1 MQTNSH
7 LSVLVRDQAE
17 IYGNR
22 TALEYKEFGGKEWKK
37 VSWNTFSEQVRRVSL
52 ALLSLGVGVQ
62 EKVAVF
68 SQNTLQY
75 VYTDFGA
82 WGIRACT
89 VPFYA
94 TTSEE
99 AIQFMVNDAQ
109 IRFIF
114 CGEQEQYDRARR
126 VQHVCP
132 TVEKLIVFDRRVRFS
147 THDPSSVYF
156 DEFVKFGDNADFLAE
171 YEERLAAANWEDL
184 ACILYTSGTTGNPK
198 GVMLTHGQFRAAFV
212 DNHKGLDLK
221 PEDRVLNF
229 LPFAHIFEKGWALLA
244 LTEGCTMIINT
255 NPHEVQ
261 DAMRETHPTC
271 MSSVPRFWEKVYTGV
286 IAEIEAA
293 NPMRQRLFLH
303 ALEIGRRHN
312 IDYLSKGKRPPVT
325 LQVEYMMLDRTVFS
339 MVRKR
344 LGIERPHFFPTAGS
358 FVSPKVEE
366 FIHSI
371 GIFMMVGYGLTESLA
386 TVSNDHVDKP
396 YTIGS
401 IGRPIESLDIKF
413 SEEGEILLKGPTI
426 TKGYYNRPDLNE
438 AAFTP
443 DGYFRTGDVGYMK
456 DGELY
461 ITERIKDLYKTSN
474 GKYIAPQ
481 LVESKI
487 LVDKYVEQVA
497 VIADKRKFVSAL
509 IVPNYQLLEKYAYE
523 NGIEFADREALCA
536 DKRINAMFAERLETL
551 QQSLAGYEQVKKFT
565 LMAHHFSLEK
575 GEITNTLKIRRNVL
589 NKNYSEIIKK
599 MYEE

>member
-132 TVEKLIVFDRRVRFS
+132 TVEKLIVFDRRVRFL

-184 ACILYTSGTTGNPK
+184 ACILYTSGTTGSPK

-312 IDYLSKGKRPPVT
+312 IDYPQQRQASACHSAGGIHDVGQDSVLDGEETPR
-325 LQVEYMMLDRTVFS
+325 DRT
-339 MVRKR
+339 
-344 LGIERPHFFPTAGS
+344 PS
-358 FVSPKVEE
+358 F
-366 FIHSI
+366 
-371 GIFMMVGYGLTESLA
+371 L
-386 TVSNDHVDKP
+386 
-396 YTIGS
+396 
-401 IGRPIESLDIKF
+401 
-413 SEEGEILLKGPTI
+413 
-426 TKGYYNRPDLNE
+426 
-438 AAFTP
+438 P
-443 DGYFRTGDVGYMK
+443 DG
-456 DGELY
+456 
-461 ITERIKDLYKTSN
+461 
-474 GKYIAPQ
+474 
-481 LVESKI
+481 
-487 LVDKYVEQVA
+487 
-497 VIADKRKFVSAL
+497 
-509 IVPNYQLLEKYAYE
+509 
-523 NGIEFADREALCA
+523 
-536 DKRINAMFAERLETL
+536 RLFCVT
-551 QQSLAGYEQVKKFT
+551 
-565 LMAHHFSLEK
+565 
-575 GEITNTLKIRRNVL
+575 
-589 NKNYSEIIKK
+589 
-599 MYEE
+599 

>member
-22 TALEYKEFGGKEWKK
+22 TALEYKEFGGKQWKN

-62 EKVAVF
+62 EKVAIF

-75 VYTDFGA
+75 IYTDFGA

-99 AIQFMVNDAQ
+99 AVRFMVNDAQ

-132 TVEKLIVFDRRVRFS
+132 TVEKLIVFDRGVRFS

-156 DEFVKFGDNADFLAE
+156 DEFVKFGDNGEFLAE
-171 YEERLAAANWEDL
+171 YEERLAAANWDDL

-198 GVMLTHGQFRAAFV
+198 GVMLTHGQFRAAFA

-221 PEDRVLNF
+221 PEDRILNF

-244 LTEGCTMIINT
+244 LTEGCTLIVNT
-255 NPHEVQ
+255 NPHDVQ

-312 IDYLSKGKRPPVT
+312 IDYISKGKRPPVT
-325 LQVEYMMLDRTVFS
+325 LQIEYMVMDRTVFS

-344 LGIERPHFFPTAGS
+344 LGIEHPHFFPTAGS

-386 TVSNDHVDKP
+386 TVSNDHLNKP

-401 IGRPIESLDIKF
+401 IGRLIESLDIKF

-438 AAFTP
+438 AAFTE
-443 DGYFRTGDVGYMK
+443 DGYFKTGDVGYMK

-509 IVPNYQLLEKYAYE
+509 IVPNYQLLEKYAYD

-536 DKRINAMFAERLETL
+536 DKRINAMFAERMETL
-551 QQSLAGYEQVKKFT
+551 QQSLAGYEQIKKFT